1 VKYEASTSTGAK
13 LAGAG
18 TATGSTRAAQFSTKL
33 SWTVDGKLDGTHD
46 GIDGLYVSTGAYKT
60 VDGK

>member
-1 VKYEASTSTGAK
+1 VASSCYLFGLNEKSPSFLAANVKYEASTSTGAK

-33 SWTVDGKLDGTHD
+33 S
-46 GIDGLYVSTGAYKT
+46 
-60 VDGK
+60 